1 MNLEELMDNPYAWLI
16 LSVCTVFS
24 VIYAIYAGVKGKDK
38 KQISYIVNT
47 HEIVQ
52 AGKNMIPEFQISYR
66 GQTIDDLTVTRFAI
80 WNSGNRLLNS
90 NDIVDTKPLSITSN
104 DDGPDILDASI
115 IKRSEESNK
124 FTIDKKSA
132 HCAELQFDYIDKQ
145 DGIIVQILHTG
156 SAKNISLSTLIKGGK
171 KLKNVEKRT
180 TVIKNKKVFK
190 IISTVLTG
198 IEMLFLLTIT
208 MAITFERFGLIQD
221 EAFSKFMQ
229 SDPKWNPFVL
239 VAIMDVLCVI
249 ATMMYFRLLKKLF
262 HLNVPSS
269 LRDSIEYNS

>member
-1 MNLEELMDNPYAWLI
+1 MNLEELMGNPYAWLI

-24 VIYAIYAGVKGKDK
+24 VIYAIYAGVKGKEK
-38 KQISYIVNT
+38 KEISYIVNT

-171 KLKNVEKRT
+171 KLKNAEKHT

>member
-1 MNLEELMDNPYAWLI
+1 MIPE
-16 LSVCTVFS
+16 V
-24 VIYAIYAGVKGKDK
+24 
-38 KQISYIVNT
+38 QISYC
-47 HEIVQ
+47 
-52 AGKNMIPEFQISYR
+52 
-66 GQTIDDLTVTRFAI
+66 GQTIDNLAVTRFAI
-80 WNSGNRLLNS
+80 WNSGNKLLNS

-104 DDGPDILDASI
+104 DDGSDILDASI

-145 DGIIVQILHTG
+145 EGIIVQILHTG

-180 TVIKNKKVFK
+180 MVIKNKKVVEV
-190 IISTVLTG
+190 ISIVLTG

-208 MAITFERFGLIQD
+208 MAITFEQFGLIQD

-239 VAIMDVLCVI
+239 VAILDVLCVI
-249 ATMMYFRLLKKLF
+249 GTMMYFLLLKKHF
-262 HLNVPSS
+262 HLNVPSA

>member
-24 VIYAIYAGVKGKDK
+24 VIYAIYAGVKGKEK
-38 KQISYIVNT
+38 KEISYIVNT

-190 IISTVLTG
+190 VISTVLTG

>member
-1 MNLEELMDNPYAWLI
+1 MNLEELMNNPYAWLT
-16 LSVCTVFS
+16 LALCTVFS
-24 VIYAIYAGVKGKDK
+24 VIYAIYAGVKGKEK
-38 KQISYIVNT
+38 KEISYIVNT
-47 HEIVQ
+47 YKIVQ

-66 GQTIDDLTVTRFAI
+66 GQTIDDLAVTRFVI

-104 DDGPDILDASI
+104 DDGPNILDASI

-132 HCAELQFDYIDKQ
+132 HCAEIQFDYIDKQ

-171 KLKNVEKRT
+171 KLKNVENRIMVKTVYSVIAMVVSAFALAIT
-180 TVIKNKKVFK
+180 TIIAFEDEASFK
-190 IISTVLTG
+190 SMQLDPKLK
-198 IEMLFLLTIT
+198 LFLLVGS
-208 MAITFERFGLIQD
+208 MVSMGLMMMCLLLT
-221 EAFSKFMQ
+221 SKKF
-229 SDPKWNPFVL
+229 
-239 VAIMDVLCVI
+239 
-249 ATMMYFRLLKKLF
+249 FR
-262 HLNVPSS
+262 LNVPSA

>member
-24 VIYAIYAGVKGKDK
+24 VIYAIYAGVKGKEK
-38 KQISYIVNT
+38 KEISYIVNT

>member
-1 MNLEELMDNPYAWLI
+1 MNLEELMGNPYAWLI

-24 VIYAIYAGVKGKDK
+24 VIYAIYAGVKGKEK
-38 KQISYIVNT
+38 KEISYIVNT

>member
-24 VIYAIYAGVKGKDK
+24 VIYAIYAGVKGKEK
-38 KQISYIVNT
+38 KEISYIVNT

-156 SAKNISLSTLIKGGK
+156 SSKNISLSTLIKGGK

>member
-1 MNLEELMDNPYAWLI
+1 MNLEQLMDNPYAWLI
-16 LSVCTVFS
+16 LSVCTVLS
-24 VIYAIYAGVKGKDK
+24 VIYAIYAGVKGKEK
-38 KQISYIVNT
+38 KEISYIVNT
-47 HEIVQ
+47 YEIVH
-52 AGKNMIPEFQISYR
+52 AGKNMIPEVQISYC
-66 GQTIDDLTVTRFAI
+66 GQTIDDLAVTRFAI

-104 DDGPDILDASI
+104 DDGSDILDASI

-145 DGIIVQILHTG
+145 EGIIVQILHTG

-180 TVIKNKKVFK
+180 MVIKNKKVVEV
-190 IISTVLTG
+190 ISIVLTG

-208 MAITFERFGLIQD
+208 MAITFEQFGLIQD

-249 ATMMYFRLLKKLF
+249 VTMMYFLLLKKHF
-262 HLNVPSS
+262 HLNVPSA

>member
-24 VIYAIYAGVKGKDK
+24 VIYAIYAGVKGKEK
-38 KQISYIVNT
+38 KEISYIVNT
-47 HEIVQ
+47 YEIVR

-104 DDGPDILDASI
+104 DDGPYILDASI

-132 HCAELQFDYIDKQ
+132 HCAELQFDYMDKQ

-156 SAKNISLSTLIKGGK
+156 SAKDISLLGLIKGGK
-171 KLKNVEKRT
+171 KLKNAEKRI
-180 TVIKNKKVFK
+180 TVIKNKKISKV
-190 IISTVLTG
+190 ISTVL
-198 IEMLFLLTIT
+198 ISIQMLFLLTIT
-208 MAITFERFGLIQD
+208 LAFTFEQFGLIQD
-221 EAFSKFMQ
+221 EAFSEFMQ
-229 SDPKWNPFVL
+229 LNPKWNPFVSA
-239 VAIMDVLCVI
+239 VIVDVLCVI
-249 ATMMYFRLLKKLF
+249 ATIMYYQLLKRVF
-262 HLNVPSS
+262 HLNIPSA

>member
-24 VIYAIYAGVKGKDK
+24 VIYAIYAGVKGKEK
-38 KQISYIVNT
+38 KEISYIVNT

-104 DDGPDILDASI
+104 DDGPHILDASI

-190 IISTVLTG
+190 IIS
-198 IEMLFLLTIT
+198 
-208 MAITFERFGLIQD
+208 A
-221 EAFSKFMQ
+221 
-229 SDPKWNPFVL
+229 
-239 VAIMDVLCVI
+239 
-249 ATMMYFRLLKKLF
+249 Y
-262 HLNVPSS
+262 
-269 LRDSIEYNS
+269 

>member
-24 VIYAIYAGVKGKDK
+24 VIYAIYAGVKGKEK
-38 KQISYIVNT
+38 KEISYIVNT
-47 HEIVQ
+47 YEIVR

-104 DDGPDILDASI
+104 DDGPAILDASI

-124 FTIDKKSA
+124 FTIDKKGA
-132 HCAELQFDYIDKQ
+132 HCAELQFDYMDKQ

-156 SAKNISLSTLIKGGK
+156 SIDGISLSGLIKGGK
-171 KLKNVEKRT
+171 KLKNTEMRT
-180 TVIKNKKVFK
+180 RILKNKK
-190 IISTVLTG
+190 ISKKVSAVC
-198 IEMLFLLTIT
+198 ICVEAAILL
-208 MAITFERFGLIQD
+208 AITVAFTFEILNLIPGD
-221 EAFSKFMQ
+221 AFYKFMF
-229 SDPKWNPFVL
+229 SGPELNPLFP
-239 VAIMDVLCVI
+239 VAIMDILSVI
-249 ATMMYFRLLKKLF
+249 MTIMCYQLLKKVF
-262 HLNVPSS
+262 HLNIPAA
-269 LRDSIEYNS
+269 LRDSIEYNK